1 VSDPAAD
8 PAISTEQQQKF
19 LQTGQLF
26 EALAADPKYRRKV
39 LGIIKEVNPNAVI
52 PELEV
57 DAAVERGVAERVKP
71 VEETNTALRKEV
83 DELKRMIN
91 RDKFA
96 ETTGLSED
104 ELVEVEALA
113 KDAGITK
120 GETAVEHWR
129 MKNQLGTPRPTPQTK
144 AGLRWCPV
152 SLRDRRQSVRSSH
165 DRHGR
170 DHHAGADPGGRVARG
185 VRRQLVGAVLLRRRH
200 DLGDVVRGER
210 RRHRL
215 LRRVQHRVPRWRVR
229 RFPETQSD
237 PGDVRRR

>member
-1 VSDPAAD
+1 MSDPAAD

-144 AGLRWCPV
+144 AGEEYVAKLRKVKPTDTV
-152 SLRDRRQSVRSSH
+152 RLKQLAIEEGTRIIRETRGRR
-165 DRHGR
+165 
-170 DHHAGADPGGRVARG
+170 AG
-185 VRRQLVGAVLLRRRH
+185 
-200 DLGDVVRGER
+200 
-210 RRHRL
+210 
-215 LRRVQHRVPRWRVR
+215 
-229 RFPETQSD
+229 
-237 PGDVRRR
+237 